1 MKIILILIGV
11 FKSWSK
17 LATAK
22 QPAAQKGLPAS
33 SSNLIVKTKNT
44 IIIIIFTATITI
56 HDNHQFCHHFYNH
69 HSYQQYENN
78 FNQKM
83 PQSREK
89 YSMFNFSEIKKD
101 KTEHPCFKVSGV
113 GFKNTEES

>member
-44 IIIIIFTATITI
+44 IVIIIFTATITI

-69 HSYQQYENN
+69 HSDQHNDN
-78 FNQKM
+78 DFNPKM
-83 PQSREK
+83 LQSREK
-89 YSMFNFSEIKKD
+89 YSMCNFLK
-101 KTEHPCFKVSGV
+101 
-113 GFKNTEES
+113 